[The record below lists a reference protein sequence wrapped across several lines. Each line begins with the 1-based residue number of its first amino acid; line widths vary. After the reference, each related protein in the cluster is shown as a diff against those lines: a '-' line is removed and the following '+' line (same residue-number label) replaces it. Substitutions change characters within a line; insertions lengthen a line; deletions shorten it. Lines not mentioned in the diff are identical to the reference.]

1 MIEQSWTLL
10 PILCEE
16 RISQRDP
23 HRHRP
28 ANAQPVTNVNFWIFV
43 GVNPITIVSPTPV
56 AVHGSNEAGTRDGY

>member
-28 ANAQPVTNVNFWIFV
+28 AKRAAGDERQLLDFL

-56 AVHGSNEAGTRDGY
+56 DVYGSN